1 MCVIRL
7 HNGMCMMTLLIT
19 SPMRIFG
26 SRKVKTVE
34 VKADILCNILGL
46 FGMAAR
52 FQLDFT
58 LGDQPPPGDG

>member
-1 MCVIRL
+1 
-7 HNGMCMMTLLIT
+7 MMTLLIT

-26 SRKVKTVE
+26 SKKVKTVE
-34 VKADILCNILGL
+34 VKADILCNMLGL